1 MTKSIQEKIKNI
13 IDMKGNQQIEKP
25 SFRSWDRKNKW
36 MDDDFFIY
44 SDDGKMYT
52 SDVEPYDTP
61 HTEIDRVEENNYVVM
76 EYTGK
81 KDKNNVKIFDKD
93 IIKTINEDNTSKI
106 FMVDKDSFYTGFKPF
121 NKERKDFNHNNI
133 EVIGNI
139 YANPEMIEYIEE

>member
-1 MTKSIQEKIKNI
+1 MTKTIQEKIKNI
-13 IDMKGNQQIEKP
+13 IDMKVNQQIEKP

-44 SDDGKMYT
+44 SDGGEMYT
-52 SDVEPYDTP
+52 SDVEHYDTP

-121 NKERKDFNHNNI
+121 NKEREDFNHHDV

-139 YANPEMIEYIEE
+139 YANPEMIQYIEE